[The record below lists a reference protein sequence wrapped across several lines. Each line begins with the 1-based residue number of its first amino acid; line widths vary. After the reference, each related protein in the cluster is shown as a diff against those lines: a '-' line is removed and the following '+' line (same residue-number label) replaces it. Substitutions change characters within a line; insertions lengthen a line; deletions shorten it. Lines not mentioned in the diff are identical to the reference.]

1 MTTKARNDREKGLF
15 WETYFFTDPYHSL
28 PEEDNKMADV
38 RAENRAFW
46 ENEEFKLDELAY
58 QAEWP
63 GGEGAVKRLAK
74 SGKQPVR
81 QLVGKLVDPG
91 TQFFEFSRLAGFGMF
106 YPDVD
111 DVPCGGIV
119 TGLGKIHGNWCMIF
133 ANDSRVKAGTYFPIT
148 LKKHMR
154 AQAIAERCGLNC
166 VYIADSGGAYLPM
179 QADVFPDDQH
189 FGSMFYNMARMSAMG
204 LKQITLSTGG
214 NTAGGAY
221 IVFMACQSIMIDK
234 LSYSFLG
241 GPPLVKA
248 ATGEV
253 ISAEDLGG
261 ARVHTQISGGADHF
275 CRNQDEAIQR
285 VREILSMEPSQT
297 IHSARFAETPPLV
310 PVESIYENLPSK
322 IHQGM
327 DVRALLGAIADDSV
341 FVEYKRNY
349 APGRGDNI
357 VAGKLRIKGLPVGII
372 ASNNLGIIFAE
383 AARKAAEWI
392 IRCSN
397 EKTPLLFV
405 QSSPGYMVGSESEH
419 MGIGKYG
426 ADMVRAV
433 SCAQVPRIQLVVGPD
448 NGAANYGM
456 CGRAY
461 RPHFLF
467 HTMRSRTS
475 VMSGRSAA
483 EVLLSIE
490 ERKRA
495 VAGNPMSEGEKH
507 AFRQQMV
514 EKYDGEAHPFYCAA
528 RLLNDRVLKFREI
541 RDWLA
546 MALEVSLLKPI
557 EEPAFGNVRF

>member
-1 MTTKARNDREKGLF
+1 MTDSR
-15 WETYFFTDPYHSL
+15 
-28 PEEDNKMADV
+28 M
-38 RAENRAFW
+38 ENRAFW
-46 ENEEFKLDELAY
+46 ENEELKLDHLVYEAT
-58 QAEWP
+58 WP
-63 GGEGAVKRLAK
+63 GGEKAVERLAK
-74 SGKQPVR
+74 QGKQHVR
-81 QLVGKLVDPG
+81 QLIEKLVDAG
-91 TQFFEFSRLAGFGMF
+91 TDFFELSRIAGFGMN
-106 YPDVD
+106 YPDVE
-111 DVPCGGIV
+111 DVPCGGVV
-119 TGLGKIHGNWCMIF
+119 TGLGKIYGNWTMII

-189 FGSMFYNMARMSAMG
+189 FGSMFYNMARMSARG

-234 LSYSFLG
+234 MSYSFLG

-275 CRNQDEAIQR
+275 CKNQDEAIFR
-285 VREILSMEPSQT
+285 VREILSLEPPQKLH
-297 IHSARFAETPPLV
+297 IHRYAETPPQV
-310 PVESIYENLPSK
+310 PVESIYEMFPAK
-322 IHQGM
+322 IHQG
-327 DVRALLGAIADDSV
+327 VAIRGFLEAIADDSY
-341 FVEYKRNY
+341 FVEYKQKY
-349 APGRGDNI
+349 SPGRGDNI
-357 VAGKLRIKGLPVGII
+357 VTGKLRIKGIPVGVI
-372 ASNNLGIIFAE
+372 ASNGLGIIFAE
-383 AARKAAEWI
+383 AARKATEWI
-392 IRCSN
+392 VRCCQ
-397 EKTPLLFV
+397 EKVPLLFV

-426 ADMVRAV
+426 ADMVRSV

-467 HTMRSRTS
+467 STMRSRTS

-483 EVLLSIE
+483 DVLLSIE

-495 VAGNPMSEGEKH
+495 SSGSPMSEGEKQ
-507 AFRQQMV
+507 AFRQQMMD
-514 EKYDGEAHPFYCAA
+514 KYDGEAHPFYCGA

-546 MALEVSLLKPI
+546 MAFEVSLLQPI
-557 EEPAFGNVRF
+557 GPPSFGNLRF

>member
-1 MTTKARNDREKGLF
+1 
-15 WETYFFTDPYHSL
+15 
-28 PEEDNKMADV
+28 MADI
-38 RAENRAFW
+38 RMENRAFW
-46 ENEEFKLDELAY
+46 ENEELKLDERAY
-58 QAEWP
+58 EAMWP
-63 GGEGAVKRLAK
+63 GGEEAIKRLEK
-74 SGKQPVR
+74 QGKQHVR
-81 QLVGKLVDPG
+81 ELIGRLIDPG
-91 TQFFEFSRLAGFGMF
+91 TEVYELSRLTGFGMD
-106 YPDVD
+106 YPEVM

-119 TGLGKIHGNWCMIF
+119 TGVGKIQGNWTMII

-148 LKKHMR
+148 LKKHLR

-221 IVFMACQSIMIDK
+221 IVFMACQSIMIDR

-248 ATGEV
+248 ATGEI

-275 CRNQDEAIQR
+275 SRNQDEAIAKVQ
-285 VREILSMEPSQT
+285 EILALEPPQT
-297 IHSARFAETPPLV
+297 LHLQRYPEAAPRV
-310 PVESIYENLPSK
+310 PVETIYEILPAK
-322 IHQGM
+322 VHQGIN
-327 DVRALLGAIADDSV
+327 VRTFLECIADDSH
-341 FVEYKRNY
+341 FLEYKRNY

-357 VAGKLRIKGLPVGII
+357 VAAKLRIKGLPVGVI
-372 ASNNLGIIFAE
+372 ASNGLGIIFVE
-383 AARKAAEWI
+383 AARKATEWI
-392 IRCSN
+392 VRCSQ

-426 ADMVRAV
+426 ADMVRSV
-433 SCAQVPRIQLVVGPD
+433 SCAQVPRIQMVIGPD

-467 HTMRSRTS
+467 STMRARTS

-490 ERKRA
+490 ERKRDSQ
-495 VAGNPMSEGEKH
+495 GNPMSDGEKQ
-507 AFRQQMV
+507 AFRQQMID
-514 EKYDGEAHPFYCAA
+514 KYDSEAHPFYCGA
-528 RLLNDRVLKFREI
+528 RLLTDRVLKFREI

-546 MALEVSLLKPI
+546 MAFEVSLLKPI
-557 EEPAFGNVRF
+557 GEPAFGNLRF

>member
-1 MTTKARNDREKGLF
+1 
-15 WETYFFTDPYHSL
+15 
-28 PEEDNKMADV
+28 MAD
-38 RAENRAFW
+38 AAGENRLFW
-46 ENEEFKLDELAY
+46 ENEELKLEGQAY
-58 QAEWP
+58 AAMWP
-63 GGEGAVKRLAK
+63 GGEEAIKRLAK
-74 SGKQPVR
+74 QGKQPVR
-81 QLVGKLVDPG
+81 ELIGKLIDPG
-91 TQFFEFSRLAGFGMF
+91 TEFFELSRLAGFGMF
-106 YPDVD
+106 YPEVD
-111 DVPCGGIV
+111 DVPCGGLV
-119 TGLGKIHGNWCMIF
+119 TGLGKIHGNWTMVV

-154 AQAIAERCGLNC
+154 AQAIAERCRLNC

-189 FGSMFYNMARMSAMG
+189 FGSMFFNMARMSAMG
-204 LKQITLSTGG
+204 LKQITMSTGG

-234 LSYSFLG
+234 MAYSFLG

-275 CRNQDEAIQR
+275 CRSQDEAVER
-285 VREILSMEPSQT
+285 VREVLSLEPPQKL
-297 IHSARFAETPPLV
+297 HSHRYAETPPLV
-310 PVESIYENLPSK
+310 APEAIYQMLPAK
-322 IHQGM
+322 IHQGLK
-327 DVRALLGAIADDSV
+327 VRSFLEAIADDSY
-341 FVEYKRNY
+341 FVEYKASY

-357 VAGKLRIKGLPVGII
+357 VAGKIRLKGIPVGVI
-372 ASNNLGIIFAE
+372 AANGLGIIFVE
-383 AARKAAEWI
+383 AARKATEWI
-392 IRCSN
+392 VRCSQD
-397 EKTPLLFV
+397 KTPLLFV
-405 QSSPGYMVGSESEH
+405 QCSPGYMVGSESEH
-419 MGIGKYG
+419 LGIGKYG
-426 ADMVRAV
+426 ADMVRSV
-433 SCAQVPRIQLVVGPD
+433 SCAQVPRIQLVIGPD

-467 HTMRSRTS
+467 STMRARTS

-495 VAGNPMSEGEKH
+495 SAGSPMSEGEKG
-507 AFRQQMV
+507 AFRQQMMD
-514 EKYDGEAHPFYCAA
+514 KYDGEAHPFYCAA
-528 RLLNDRVLKFREI
+528 RLWNDRVLKFHEI

-546 MALEVSLLKPI
+546 MAFEVSLLAPI
-557 EEPAFGNVRF
+557 GDPAFGNLRF

>member
-1 MTTKARNDREKGLF
+1 MSEGNTDNRGH
-15 WETYFFTDPYHSL
+15 WEA
-28 PEEDNKMADV
+28 EEA
-38 RAENRAFW
+38 
-46 ENEEFKLDELAY
+46 KLDELAH
-58 QAEWP
+58 QAMWP
-63 GGEGAVKRLAK
+63 GGESAVARLAK
-74 SGKQPVR
+74 QGKKPVR
-81 QLVGKLVDPG
+81 ELITALTDPG
-91 TQFFEFSRLAGFGMF
+91 SAFFELSRLAGFGMH
-106 YPDVD
+106 YPEVE

-119 TGLGKIHGNWCMIF
+119 TGIGRIQGNWTMILG
-133 ANDSRVKAGTYFPIT
+133 NDSRVKAGTYFPIT

-166 VYIADSGGAYLPM
+166 VYIADSGGAFLPM

-221 IVFMACQSIMIDK
+221 IVFMACQSVMIDR

-241 GPPLVKA
+241 GPPLVKM

-261 ARVHTQISGGADHF
+261 ARVHTHVSGGADHF
-275 CRNQDEAIQR
+275 CGNQDEAIAK
-285 VREILSMEPSQT
+285 VRDILSLEPPQQL
-297 IHSARFAETPPLV
+297 HLHRYQETPPLV
-310 PVESIYENLPSK
+310 STTALYE
-322 IHQGM
+322 GM
-327 DVRALLGAIADDSV
+327 PAAANQALDTKGFLRAVADDSY
-341 FVEYKRNY
+341 FIEYKANY

-357 VAGKLRIKGLPVGII
+357 LAGKIRIKGLPVGVI
-372 ASNNLGIIFAE
+372 AANALGIIFVE
-383 AARKAAEWI
+383 AARKATEWI
-392 IRCSN
+392 VRCSQ
-397 EKTPLLFV
+397 EKIPLLFL

-433 SCAQVPRIQLVVGPD
+433 SCAQVPRIQLVIGPD

-483 EVLLSIE
+483 GVLLSIE
-490 ERKRA
+490 ERKREA
-495 VAGNPMSEGEKH
+495 EKRPMSEEEKG
-507 AFRQQMV
+507 AFREQMIA
-514 EKYDGEAHPFYCAA
+514 KYDGEAHPFYCGA
-528 RLLNDRVLKFREI
+528 RLLSDRVLKFGEI

-546 MALEVSLLKPI
+546 MAIEVSMLRPVG
-557 EEPAFGNVRF
+557 PPSFGNFRF

>member
-1 MTTKARNDREKGLF
+1 
-15 WETYFFTDPYHSL
+15 
-28 PEEDNKMADV
+28 MADS
-38 RAENRAFW
+38 RMENRSYW
-46 ENEEFKLDELAY
+46 ENEELKLDGLVYEAV
-58 QAEWP
+58 WP
-63 GGEGAVKRLAK
+63 GGEEAVTRLIK
-74 SGKQPVR
+74 QGKQPVR
-81 QLVGKLVDPG
+81 ELIRWLTDPG
-91 TQFFEFSRLAGFGMF
+91 TEFFELSRLAGFGMG
-106 YPDVD
+106 YPEVL
-111 DVPCGGIV
+111 DVPCAGIV
-119 TGLGKIHGNWCMIF
+119 TGLGKIHGSWTMIV

-148 LKKHMR
+148 LKKHLR
-154 AQAIAERCGLNC
+154 AQAIAERCGLNT

-189 FGSMFYNMARMSAMG
+189 FGSMFYNMARMSAAG

-221 IVFMACQSIMIDK
+221 IVFMACESVMIDK
-234 LSYSFLG
+234 MSYSFLG

-275 CRNQDEAIQR
+275 CRNQEEAVAK
-285 VREILSMEPSQT
+285 VREILSMEAPQEL
-297 IHSARFAETPPLV
+297 HLHRFPEAPPRV
-310 PVESIYENLPSK
+310 PVESIYEILPAK
-322 IHQGM
+322 IHQGIN
-327 DVRALLGAIADDSV
+327 VRTFLEAIADDSH
-341 FVEYKRNY
+341 FVEYKKTY
-349 APGRGDNI
+349 AMGRGDNI
-357 VAGKLRIKGLPVGII
+357 VAGKLRIEGFPVGVI
-372 ASNNLGIIFAE
+372 ASHGLGIIFAE
-383 AARKAAEWI
+383 AARKATEWI
-392 IRCSN
+392 IRCSR
-397 EKTPLLFV
+397 EKIPILFV

-433 SCAQVPRIQLVVGPD
+433 SCAQVPRIQLVIGPD

-495 VAGNPMSEGEKH
+495 GAGNPMSDGEKQ

-514 EKYDGEAHPFYCAA
+514 DKYDGEAHPFYCAA
-528 RLLNDRVLKFREI
+528 RLLSDRVVKFREI

-546 MALEVSLLKPI
+546 MAVEVSALEPI
-557 EEPAFGNVRF
+557 GESAFGNFRF

>member
-1 MTTKARNDREKGLF
+1 MTDAR
-15 WETYFFTDPYHSL
+15 
-28 PEEDNKMADV
+28 M
-38 RAENRAFW
+38 ENRAFW
-46 ENEEFKLDELAY
+46 ENEELKLDGQAY
-58 QAEWP
+58 DAMWP
-63 GGEGAVKRLAK
+63 GGEAAVNRLAK
-74 SGKQPVR
+74 QGKQPAR
-81 QLVGKLVDPG
+81 ELIRKLVDPD
-91 TQFFEFSRLAGFGMF
+91 TELFELSRLAGFGMF
-106 YPDVD
+106 YPEVE
-111 DVPCGGIV
+111 DVPCGGII
-119 TGLGKIHGNWCMIF
+119 TGIGRIHGNWTMIV
-133 ANDSRVKAGTYFPIT
+133 ASDSRVKAGTYFPIT

-234 LSYSFLG
+234 MSYSFLG

-275 CRNQDEAIQR
+275 CPNQDEAVAK
-285 VREILSMEPSQT
+285 VREILSLERPQKM
-297 IHSARFAETPPLV
+297 HSHRYAEVPPRV
-310 PVESIYENLPSK
+310 PVESIYEMLPAK
-322 IHQGM
+322 IHQGINT
-327 DVRALLGAIADDSV
+327 RSFLEAIADDSH
-341 FVEYKRNY
+341 FIEYKSQY

-357 VAGKLRIKGLPVGII
+357 VAGKLRIKGIPVGII
-372 ASNNLGIIFAE
+372 ASNALGIIFAE
-383 AARKAAEWI
+383 AARKATEWI
-392 IRCSN
+392 IRCSQ
-397 EKTPLLFV
+397 EKVPLLFV

-426 ADMVRAV
+426 ADMVRSV
-433 SCAQVPRIQLVVGPD
+433 SCAQVPRIQLVIGPD

-490 ERKRA
+490 ERKRTGQ
-495 VAGNPMSEGEKH
+495 GNPMSEGEKQ
-507 AFRQQMV
+507 AFRQQMMD
-514 EKYDGEAHPFYCAA
+514 KYDGEAHPFYCAA
-528 RLLNDRVLKFREI
+528 RLLSDRVLKFREI

-546 MALEVSLLKPI
+546 MAFEVSLLKPI
-557 EEPAFGNVRF
+557 GDPAFGNLRF

>member
-1 MTTKARNDREKGLF
+1 MTDT
-15 WETYFFTDPYHSL
+15 
-28 PEEDNKMADV
+28 

-46 ENEEFKLDELAY
+46 ENEELRLDGRVYEAV
-58 QAEWP
+58 WP
-63 GGEGAVKRLAK
+63 GGEEAVKRLAK
-74 SGKQPVR
+74 QGKQPVR
-81 QLVGKLVDPG
+81 ELIRKLVDPG
-91 TQFFEFSRLAGFGMF
+91 TEYYELSRLAGFGMF
-106 YPDVD
+106 YPEVD

-119 TGLGKIHGNWCMIF
+119 TGLGKIHGNWTMIV

-166 VYIADSGGAYLPM
+166 VYIADSGGAFLPM

-234 LSYSFLG
+234 MSYSFLG

-275 CRNQDEAIQR
+275 CHNQDEAIER
-285 VREILSMEPSQT
+285 VREILSLEAPQKLH
-297 IHSARFAETPPLV
+297 IHRYAEVPPRV
-310 PVESIYENLPSK
+310 PVESIYEMLPAK
-322 IHQGM
+322 IHQGIN
-327 DVRALLGAIADDSV
+327 VRDFLAAIADDSH

-357 VAGKLRIKGLPVGII
+357 VAGKLRIKGIPVGII
-372 ASNNLGIIFAE
+372 ASNGLGIIFAE
-383 AARKAAEWI
+383 AARKATEWI
-392 IRCSN
+392 IRCSQ

-426 ADMVRAV
+426 ADMVRSV
-433 SCAQVPRIQLVVGPD
+433 SCAQVPRIQLVIGPD

-483 EVLLSIE
+483 SVLLSIE

-495 VAGNPMSEGEKH
+495 ASGNPMSEGEKQ
-507 AFRQQMV
+507 AFSQQMID
-514 EKYDGEAHPFYCAA
+514 KYDGEAHPFYCGA
-528 RLLNDRVLKFREI
+528 RLLNDRVLKFNEI

-546 MALEVSLLKPI
+546 VAFEVSLLKPI
-557 EEPAFGNVRF
+557 GDPAFGNLRF